1 MVGSDVSDSKVGNLI
16 VLFRE
21 NCITNAIY
29 IIYIYYVHIV
39 PIFNAYMVL
48 VIKLYKKKTQI
59 TNV

>member
-1 MVGSDVSDSKVGNLI
+1 VVGSDVSDSKVGNLI